1 MIGKPNRWRDT
12 QRPARFFIF
21 DPWLVVFVGLFL
33 LHIKLWTFLL
43 LLILAVFNLILEF
56 RGIQT
61 RNLHRHLKTFLSGPH
76 ITARGIKNQRYPVD
90 YPSELD
96 HHVENYE
103 SLTNRRHY
111 ISPNYIY

>member
-43 LLILAVFNLILEF
+43 LITLAVLNLSLEF

-61 RNLHRHLKTFLSGPH
+61 RNLHRHLKIFLSGPY
-76 ITARGIKNQRYPVD
+76 ITARGMGNQRYPID
-90 YPSELD
+90 YPPELD
-96 HHVENYE
+96 
-103 SLTNRRHY
+103 
-111 ISPNYIY
+111 